1 MLATP
6 ATGGTS
12 PAATPWIHPGR
23 PLTGGLPLH
32 LAGAFQREMSPQ
44 IHVLSSLVLLI
55 STGLLLL
62 ATPPRSAQERRGRS
76 E

>member
-1 MLATP
+1 
-6 ATGGTS
+6 
-12 PAATPWIHPGR
+12 
-23 PLTGGLPLH
+23 
-32 LAGAFQREMSPQ
+32 MSPQ